1 MSNDFSGLMQQAL
14 QDLRSAQITCGTA
27 KGFLGRGKDHA
38 IDLASRVGGSSD
50 SRALVEASIS
60 LTNAERLATQAEEAL
75 QQACNDVN
83 TWGQAQQLW

>member
-14 QDLRSAQITCGTA
+14 QGLRGAQIKCRTA

-38 IDLASRVGGSSD
+38 IDLASRVGGSSN
-50 SRALVEASIS
+50 SRALVQASIS

-75 QQACNDVN
+75 EQACNDVN

>member
-1 MSNDFSGLMQQAL
+1 MSNDFSGLMHQAL
-14 QDLRSAQITCGTA
+14 QGLRGAQIKCRTA

-75 QQACNDVN
+75 EQACNDVN

>member
-14 QDLRSAQITCGTA
+14 QGLRGAQIKCRTA

-75 QQACNDVN
+75 EQACNDVN
-83 TWGQAQQLW
+83 TWGQAHQLW